1 MRTGKTLTLFVSN
14 KDMNDIIQ
22 IIDSLEDSGVLMG
35 GVTEAVKH
43 EIRKKRFLADL
54 LAPLATSL
62 MQPVIGAGRGYM
74 NKYF

>member
-22 IIDSLEDSGVLMG
+22 IIDSLEDSGVLIG

-43 EIRKKRFLADL
+43 EIKKKISCRFVSTFSHVIN
-54 LAPLATSL
+54 ATSNRSRKG
-62 MQPVIGAGRGYM
+62 I
-74 NKYF
+74 FE